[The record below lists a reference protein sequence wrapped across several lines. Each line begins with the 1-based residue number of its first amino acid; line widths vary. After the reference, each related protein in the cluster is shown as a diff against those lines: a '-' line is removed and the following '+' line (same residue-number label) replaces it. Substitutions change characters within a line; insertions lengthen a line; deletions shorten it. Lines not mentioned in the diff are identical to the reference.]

1 MLLDTK
7 RVKVIQT
14 EDGSCDTSQPDD
26 GENES
31 RILTGAI
38 LVSQALIEKQ
48 QESFTGIMLKH
59 ERRSCQP

>member
-1 MLLDTK
+1 MPLDTK

-14 EDGSCDTSQPDD
+14 DDGSCDMSKPDD

-38 LVSQALIEKQ
+38 LVSQILIEKQ
-48 QESFTGIMLKH
+48 QESFIGIILKH